1 MAAADKKSTYTAAE
15 VAELIRPLA
24 DSVELLQKE
33 NAELKRKLE
42 HMNEVFANA
51 QRARFGQSSEKNSY
65 VLHDQASFFNE
76 AEKEQAPKVE
86 EPTPDTIL
94 IPQHERKKKRSQ
106 AEMLN
111 GLPEEEV
118 LLELPEDQLVCGKCG
133 GKMKPI
139 GKKFLRHEMQIIPKQ
154 IKLLAYY
161 AVTYACD
168 SCEKDTGF
176 AHIVTVKPPVP
187 LMKHSLASPST
198 VAYIMTQKYV
208 DGLPLARQ
216 EKMWA
221 REGISLSR
229 ATMANWVIQCSQS
242 WLKPLYKHMKQELLT
257 HSVIHADETVVQ
269 VLKEDGKPATSESRM
284 WLYAS
289 AALIRHQVRLFE
301 YQPDRSGK
309 RPEAFLK
316 GFTGALVTDGYQGY
330 NLLTQVTHCGCWSHA
345 RRKWREA
352 MPEGATVKNSKAAVG
367 FQYCNKL
374 FAQERKCAA
383 YKPKYRQEYRQNKE
397 LPLLEEY
404 YAWLKTIHPE
414 KGSKLEEAVRYSL
427 NQKQQL
433 TASLSN
439 GEVPISNN
447 LAENAIR
454 PFTLGR
460 KNWLFCDTTK
470 GAEASAIVY
479 SLVESAKAN
488 GIEPFAYLQHV
499 LVELPYLGKNQ
510 SHEELES
517 FMPWA
522 PYVQQEFGVKNSD
535 AYTVNEN
542 VVVVF
547 FHPAE
552 NGFQHLLP
560 GHGIEQTHFHA
571 GQFNVRRKQIDPL
584 AAVDDAFF
592 PGTGF
597 IPDFGLHGSSQCG
610 IQIIVSVPY
619 S

>member
-404 YAWLKTIHPE
+404 YAWLNTVHPE
-414 KGSKLEEAVRYSL
+414 KGSKLEEAMRYSL

-433 TASLSN
+433 TAFLSN

-488 GIEPFAYLQHV
+488 GVEPFAYLQHV
-499 LVELPYLGKNQ
+499 LLQLPYLGKTH

-517 FMPWA
+517 LMPWA
-522 PYVQQEFGVKNSD
+522 PYIQQEFGVKNSD
-535 AYTVNEN
+535 AYVNTY
-542 VVVVF
+542 
-547 FHPAE
+547 
-552 NGFQHLLP
+552 L
-560 GHGIEQTHFHA
+560 
-571 GQFNVRRKQIDPL
+571 D
-584 AAVDDAFF
+584 
-592 PGTGF
+592 
-597 IPDFGLHGSSQCG
+597 
-610 IQIIVSVPY
+610 
-619 S
+619 

>member
-1 MAAADKKSTYTAAE
+1 MAAKQQKTTYTAAE
-15 VAELIRPLA
+15 VAVL
-24 DSVELLQKE
+24 E
-33 NAELKRKLE
+33 NKIQEQQAQIEELKRKLE

-51 QRARFGQSSEKNSY
+51 QRTRFGQSSEQKSY
-65 VLHDQASFFNE
+65 VLGKDQLSLFNE
-76 AEKEQAPKVE
+76 AEEAQDHKAE
-86 EPTPDTIL
+86 EPTSDTVL
-94 IPQHERKKKRSQ
+94 IAAHERKKKRSQ

-111 GLPEEEV
+111 QLPEEEV
-118 LLELPEDQLVCGKCG
+118 LLEIPEEQLVCGKCG

-176 AHIVTVKPPVP
+176 AHITSVKPPVP
-187 LMKHSLASPST
+187 LMKHSLASAST

-216 EKMWA
+216 EKIWA

-269 VLKEDGKPATSESRM
+269 VLKEEGKPATSESRM

-289 AALIRHQVRLFE
+289 AALLRHQVRIFE

-309 RPEAFLK
+309 RPESFLR
-316 GFTGALVTDGYQGY
+316 GFAGCLVTDGYAGY
-330 NLLTQVTHCGCWSHA
+330 NQVQNVTHCGCWAHA

-352 MPEGATVKNSKAAVG
+352 MPEGATVKTSKAAVG

-374 FAQERKCAA
+374 FAEERKCAPNH
-383 YKPKYRQEYRQNKE
+383 PKYRQEYRQNRE

-404 YAWLKTIHPE
+404 YAWLNTVHPE

-427 NQKQQL
+427 NQKQCL
-433 TASLSN
+433 MAYLDH

-460 KNWLFCDTTK
+460 KNWLFCDTPK

-488 GIEPFAYLQHV
+488 GVEPFAYLQHV
-499 LVELPYLGKNQ
+499 LVQLPYLGKTH
-510 SHEELES
+510 SHEELETL
-517 FMPWA
+517 MPWA
-522 PYVQQEFGVKNSD
+522 SYIQQNFAMKNSD
-535 AYTVNEN
+535 AYTNCY
-542 VVVVF
+542 
-547 FHPAE
+547 
-552 NGFQHLLP
+552 L
-560 GHGIEQTHFHA
+560 
-571 GQFNVRRKQIDPL
+571 D
-584 AAVDDAFF
+584 
-592 PGTGF
+592 
-597 IPDFGLHGSSQCG
+597 
-610 IQIIVSVPY
+610 
-619 S
+619 

>member
-24 DSVELLQKE
+24 DSIALLKEE

-76 AEKEQAPKVE
+76 AEKEQAPKAE

-94 IPQHERKKKRSQ
+94 VEAHQRKKRRSQ

-111 GLPEEEV
+111 NLPEKEV
-118 LLELPEDQLVCGKCG
+118 LLELPEDQLICGKCG

-154 IKLLAYY
+154 IRLLAYY

-330 NLLTQVTHCGCWSHA
+330 NLLTKVTHCGCWAHA

-352 MPEGATVKNSKAAVG
+352 MPDGATVKTSKAAVG

-374 FAQERKCAA
+374 FAEERKCAA
-383 YKPKYRQEYRQNKE
+383 YKPQYRQEYRQNKE
-397 LPLLEEY
+397 LPILEEY
-404 YAWLKTIHPE
+404 YAWLKTVHPE

-427 NQKQQL
+427 NQKQAL
-433 TASLSN
+433 MAFLDN

-479 SLVESAKAN
+479 SMVESAKAN
-488 GIEPFAYLQHV
+488 GVEPFAYLQHV
-499 LVELPYLGKNQ
+499 LLQLPYLGKTH

-517 FMPWA
+517 LMPWA
-522 PYVQQEFGVKNSD
+522 PYIQQEFGMKNSD
-535 AYTVNEN
+535 AYVNTY
-542 VVVVF
+542 
-547 FHPAE
+547 
-552 NGFQHLLP
+552 L
-560 GHGIEQTHFHA
+560 
-571 GQFNVRRKQIDPL
+571 D
-584 AAVDDAFF
+584 
-592 PGTGF
+592 
-597 IPDFGLHGSSQCG
+597 
-610 IQIIVSVPY
+610 
-619 S
+619 

>member
-15 VAELIRPLA
+15 VAELICPLA
-24 DSVELLQKE
+24 DSIALLQKE

-42 HMNEVFANA
+42 HTNEVFANA
-51 QRARFGQSSEKNSY
+51 QRAWFGQSSEKNSY

-76 AEKEQAPKVE
+76 AEKEQAPKAE

-94 IPQHERKKKRSQ
+94 VPQHERKKKRSQ
-106 AEMLN
+106 ADMLN
-111 GLPEEEV
+111 GLPEEV

-139 GKKFLRHEMQIIPKQ
+139 GKKFLRHEMMIIPKQ
-154 IKLLAYY
+154 MKLLAYY

-229 ATMANWVIQCSQS
+229 ATMANWVIRCSDT

-316 GFTGALVTDGYQGY
+316 DFTGVLVTDGYQGY
-330 NLLTQVTHCGCWSHA
+330 NLLTKVTHCGCWAHT

-352 MPEGATVKNSKAAVG
+352 MPDGTTVKTSKAAVG

-374 FAQERKCAA
+374 FAEERKCAD
-383 YKPKYRQEYRQNKE
+383 YKPEYRQEYRQNKE
-397 LPLLEEY
+397 MPLLEEY
-404 YAWLKTIHPE
+404 YAWLKTLHPE

-433 TASLSN
+433 TAFLSN

-470 GAEASAIVY
+470 GAEASAIMY

-488 GIEPFAYLQHV
+488 GVEPFAYLQHV
-499 LVELPYLGKNQ
+499 LPQLPYLGKTH
-510 SHEELES
+510 SHQELES
-517 FMPWA
+517 LMPSA
-522 PYVQQEFGVKNSD
+522 PYIQQEFGVKNSD
-535 AYTVNEN
+535 AYVNTY
-542 VVVVF
+542 
-547 FHPAE
+547 
-552 NGFQHLLP
+552 L
-560 GHGIEQTHFHA
+560 
-571 GQFNVRRKQIDPL
+571 D
-584 AAVDDAFF
+584 
-592 PGTGF
+592 
-597 IPDFGLHGSSQCG
+597 
-610 IQIIVSVPY
+610 
-619 S
+619 

>member
-1 MAAADKKSTYTAAE
+1 MVAADNKTTYTAAE
-15 VAELIRPLA
+15 VAVLEDTILK
-24 DSVELLQKE
+24 QKQE
-33 NAELKRKLE
+33 IEELKRKLE

-51 QRARFGQSSEKNSY
+51 QRVRFGQSSEQKNY
-65 VLHDQASFFNE
+65 VLGKDQLSLFNE
-76 AEKEQAPKVE
+76 AENEQDHKAE
-86 EPTPDTIL
+86 EPNPDTVF
-94 IPQHERKKKRSQ
+94 IPAHERKKKRSQ

-111 GLPEEEV
+111 HLPEEEV
-118 LLELPEDQLVCGKCG
+118 LLKLPEEQLVCGKCG

-168 SCEKDTGF
+168 KCEKDTGF
-176 AHIVTVKPPVP
+176 AHIASVKPPVP

-216 EKMWA
+216 EKIWA
-221 REGISLSR
+221 REGICLSR
-229 ATMANWVIQCSQS
+229 ATMANWVIQCAQS

-269 VLKEDGKPATSESRM
+269 VLKEDGKPATAESRM

-289 AALIRHQVRLFE
+289 AALLRHQVRLFE

-316 GFTGALVTDGYQGY
+316 GFDGALVTDGYAGY
-330 NLLTQVTHCGCWSHA
+330 NQVAKVTHCGCWAHA

-352 MPEGATVKNSKAAVG
+352 MPEVATVKTSKAAVG

-374 FAQERKCAA
+374 FAQERKCAS
-383 YKPKYRQEYRQNKE
+383 YQPKYRQEYRQNRE
-397 LPLLEEY
+397 LPILEEY
-404 YAWLKTIHPE
+404 FAWLNTVHPE
-414 KGSKLEEAVRYSL
+414 KGSKFEEAVRYSL
-427 NQKQQL
+427 NQKQAL
-433 TASLSN
+433 CAYLGN

-460 KNWLFCDTTK
+460 KNWLFCDTPK

-488 GIEPFAYLQHV
+488 EIEPFAYLQYV
-499 LVELPYLGKNQ
+499 LLQLPYLGK
-510 SHEELES
+510 SHSHQELES
-517 FMPWA
+517 LMPWA
-522 PYVQQEFGVKNSD
+522 PDIQQNFKMPNSN
-535 AYTVNEN
+535 AYTNTY
-542 VVVVF
+542 
-547 FHPAE
+547 
-552 NGFQHLLP
+552 L
-560 GHGIEQTHFHA
+560 
-571 GQFNVRRKQIDPL
+571 D
-584 AAVDDAFF
+584 
-592 PGTGF
+592 
-597 IPDFGLHGSSQCG
+597 
-610 IQIIVSVPY
+610 
-619 S
+619 

>member
-1 MAAADKKSTYTAAE
+1 MAAKQQKTTYTAAE
-15 VAELIRPLA
+15 VAVL
-24 DSVELLQKE
+24 E
-33 NAELKRKLE
+33 NKIQEQQAQIEELKRKLE

-51 QRARFGQSSEKNSY
+51 QRARFGQSSEQKSY
-65 VLHDQASFFNE
+65 VLGKDQLSLFNE
-76 AEKEQAPKVE
+76 AEEAQDHKAE
-86 EPTPDTIL
+86 EPTSDTVL
-94 IPQHERKKKRSQ
+94 IAAHERKKKRSQ

-111 GLPEEEV
+111 QLPEEEV
-118 LLELPEDQLVCGKCG
+118 LLEIPEEQLVCGKCG

-176 AHIVTVKPPVP
+176 AHITSVKPPVP

-216 EKMWA
+216 EKIWA

-269 VLKEDGKPATSESRM
+269 VLKEEGKPATSESRM

-289 AALIRHQVRLFE
+289 AALLRHQVRIFE

-309 RPEAFLK
+309 RPESFLR
-316 GFTGALVTDGYQGY
+316 GFAGCLVTDGYAGY
-330 NLLTQVTHCGCWSHA
+330 NQVQNVTHCGCWAHA

-352 MPEGATVKNSKAAVG
+352 MPEGATVKTSKAAVG

-374 FAQERKCAA
+374 FAEERKCAPNH
-383 YKPKYRQEYRQNKE
+383 PKYRQEYRQNRE

-404 YAWLKTIHPE
+404 YAWLNTVHPE

-427 NQKQQL
+427 NQKQCL
-433 TASLSN
+433 MAYLDH

-460 KNWLFCDTTK
+460 KNWLFCDTPK

-488 GIEPFAYLQHV
+488 GVEPFAYLQHV
-499 LVELPYLGKNQ
+499 LVQLPYLGKAH
-510 SHEELES
+510 SHEELETL
-517 FMPWA
+517 MPWA
-522 PYVQQEFGVKNSD
+522 PYIQQNFAMKNSD
-535 AYTVNEN
+535 AYTNCY
-542 VVVVF
+542 
-547 FHPAE
+547 
-552 NGFQHLLP
+552 L
-560 GHGIEQTHFHA
+560 
-571 GQFNVRRKQIDPL
+571 D
-584 AAVDDAFF
+584 
-592 PGTGF
+592 
-597 IPDFGLHGSSQCG
+597 
-610 IQIIVSVPY
+610 
-619 S
+619 

>member
-460 KNWLFCDTTK
+460 KNWLFCDTAT

-488 GIEPFAYLQHV
+488 GVEPFAYLQHV
-499 LVELPYLGKNQ
+499 LLQLPYLGKTH
-510 SHEELES
+510 SHQELES
-517 FMPWA
+517 LMPWA
-522 PYVQQEFGVKNSD
+522 PYIQQEFGMKNSD
-535 AYTVNEN
+535 AYVNTY
-542 VVVVF
+542 
-547 FHPAE
+547 
-552 NGFQHLLP
+552 L
-560 GHGIEQTHFHA
+560 
-571 GQFNVRRKQIDPL
+571 D
-584 AAVDDAFF
+584 
-592 PGTGF
+592 
-597 IPDFGLHGSSQCG
+597 
-610 IQIIVSVPY
+610 
-619 S
+619 

>member
-1 MAAADKKSTYTAAE
+1 MAAKQQKTTYTAAE
-15 VAELIRPLA
+15 VAVL
-24 DSVELLQKE
+24 E
-33 NAELKRKLE
+33 NKIQEQQAQIEELKRKLE

-51 QRARFGQSSEKNSY
+51 QRTRFGQSSEQKSY
-65 VLHDQASFFNE
+65 VLGKDQLSLFNE
-76 AEKEQAPKVE
+76 AEEAQDHKAE
-86 EPTPDTIL
+86 EPTSDTVL
-94 IPQHERKKKRSQ
+94 IAAHERKKKRSQ

-111 GLPEEEV
+111 QLPEEEV
-118 LLELPEDQLVCGKCG
+118 LLEIPEEQLVCGKCG

-176 AHIVTVKPPVP
+176 AHITSVKPPVP
-187 LMKHSLASPST
+187 LMKHSLASAST

-216 EKMWA
+216 EKIWA

-269 VLKEDGKPATSESRM
+269 VLKEEGKPATSESRM

-289 AALIRHQVRLFE
+289 AALLRHQVRIFE

-309 RPEAFLK
+309 RPESFLR
-316 GFTGALVTDGYQGY
+316 GFAGYLVTDGYAGY
-330 NLLTQVTHCGCWSHA
+330 NQVQNVTHCGCWAHA

-352 MPEGATVKNSKAAVG
+352 MPEGATVKTSKAAVG

-374 FAQERKCAA
+374 FAEERKCAPNH
-383 YKPKYRQEYRQNKE
+383 PKYRQEYRQNRE

-404 YAWLKTIHPE
+404 YAWLNTVHPE

-427 NQKQQL
+427 NQKQCL
-433 TASLSN
+433 MAYLDH

-460 KNWLFCDTTK
+460 KNWLFCDTPK

-488 GIEPFAYLQHV
+488 GVEPFAYLQHV
-499 LVELPYLGKNQ
+499 LVQLPYLGKTH
-510 SHEELES
+510 SHEELETL
-517 FMPWA
+517 MPWA
-522 PYVQQEFGVKNSD
+522 PYIQQNFAMKNSN
-535 AYTVNEN
+535 AYTNCY
-542 VVVVF
+542 
-547 FHPAE
+547 
-552 NGFQHLLP
+552 L
-560 GHGIEQTHFHA
+560 
-571 GQFNVRRKQIDPL
+571 D
-584 AAVDDAFF
+584 
-592 PGTGF
+592 
-597 IPDFGLHGSSQCG
+597 
-610 IQIIVSVPY
+610 
-619 S
+619 

>member
-15 VAELIRPLA
+15 VAELICPLA
-24 DSVELLQKE
+24 DSIALLQKE

-42 HMNEVFANA
+42 HTNEVFANA
-51 QRARFGQSSEKNSY
+51 QRAWFGQSSEKNSY

-76 AEKEQAPKVE
+76 AEKEQAPKAE

-94 IPQHERKKKRSQ
+94 VPQHERKKKRSQ
-106 AEMLN
+106 ADMLN
-111 GLPEEEV
+111 GLPEEV

-139 GKKFLRHEMQIIPKQ
+139 GKKFLRHEMMIIPKQ
-154 IKLLAYY
+154 MKLLAYY

-229 ATMANWVIQCSQS
+229 ATMANWVIRCSDT

-316 GFTGALVTDGYQGY
+316 DFTGVLVTDGYQGY
-330 NLLTQVTHCGCWSHA
+330 NLLTKVTHCGCWAHT

-352 MPEGATVKNSKAAVG
+352 MPDGTTVKTSKAAVG

-374 FAQERKCAA
+374 FAEERKCAD
-383 YKPKYRQEYRQNKE
+383 YKPEYRQEYRQNKE
-397 LPLLEEY
+397 MPLLEEY
-404 YAWLKTIHPE
+404 YAWLNTLHPE

-433 TASLSN
+433 TAFLSN

-470 GAEASAIVY
+470 GAEASAIMY

-488 GIEPFAYLQHV
+488 GVEPFAYLQHV
-499 LVELPYLGKNQ
+499 LLQLPYLGKTH
-510 SHEELES
+510 SHQELES
-517 FMPWA
+517 LMPSA
-522 PYVQQEFGVKNSD
+522 PYIQQEFGVKNSD
-535 AYTVNEN
+535 AYVNTY
-542 VVVVF
+542 
-547 FHPAE
+547 
-552 NGFQHLLP
+552 L
-560 GHGIEQTHFHA
+560 
-571 GQFNVRRKQIDPL
+571 D
-584 AAVDDAFF
+584 
-592 PGTGF
+592 
-597 IPDFGLHGSSQCG
+597 
-610 IQIIVSVPY
+610 
-619 S
+619 

>member
-24 DSVELLQKE
+24 DSIALLQKE

-65 VLHDQASFFNE
+65 VLHDQTSFFNE
-76 AEKEQAPKVE
+76 AEKE
-86 EPTPDTIL
+86 
-94 IPQHERKKKRSQ
+94 Q

-154 IKLLAYY
+154 MKLLAYY

-229 ATMANWVIQCSQS
+229 ATMANWVIRCSDT

-269 VLKEDGKPATSESRM
+269 VLKEDGKPATSQSRM

-289 AALIRHQVRLFE
+289 AALIRH
-301 YQPDRSGK
+301 
-309 RPEAFLK
+309 
-316 GFTGALVTDGYQGY
+316 
-330 NLLTQVTHCGCWSHA
+330 
-345 RRKWREA
+345 
-352 MPEGATVKNSKAAVG
+352 
-367 FQYCNKL
+367 
-374 FAQERKCAA
+374 
-383 YKPKYRQEYRQNKE
+383 
-397 LPLLEEY
+397 
-404 YAWLKTIHPE
+404 
-414 KGSKLEEAVRYSL
+414 
-427 NQKQQL
+427 
-433 TASLSN
+433 
-439 GEVPISNN
+439 
-447 LAENAIR
+447 
-454 PFTLGR
+454 
-460 KNWLFCDTTK
+460 
-470 GAEASAIVY
+470 
-479 SLVESAKAN
+479 
-488 GIEPFAYLQHV
+488 
-499 LVELPYLGKNQ
+499 
-510 SHEELES
+510 
-517 FMPWA
+517 
-522 PYVQQEFGVKNSD
+522 
-535 AYTVNEN
+535 
-542 VVVVF
+542 
-547 FHPAE
+547 
-552 NGFQHLLP
+552 
-560 GHGIEQTHFHA
+560 
-571 GQFNVRRKQIDPL
+571 
-584 AAVDDAFF
+584 
-592 PGTGF
+592 
-597 IPDFGLHGSSQCG
+597 
-610 IQIIVSVPY
+610 
-619 S
+619 

>member
-1 MAAADKKSTYTAAE
+1 MAAKQQKTTYTAAE
-15 VAELIRPLA
+15 VAVL
-24 DSVELLQKE
+24 E
-33 NAELKRKLE
+33 NKIQEQQAQIEELKRKLE

-51 QRARFGQSSEKNSY
+51 QRARFGQSSEQKSY
-65 VLHDQASFFNE
+65 VLGKDQLSLFNE
-76 AEKEQAPKVE
+76 AEEAQDHKAE
-86 EPTPDTIL
+86 EPTSDTVL
-94 IPQHERKKKRSQ
+94 IAAHERKKKRSQ

-111 GLPEEEV
+111 QLPEEEV
-118 LLELPEDQLVCGKCG
+118 LLEIPEEQLVCGKCG

-176 AHIVTVKPPVP
+176 AHITSVKPPVP
-187 LMKHSLASPST
+187 LMKHSLASAST

-216 EKMWA
+216 EKIWA

-269 VLKEDGKPATSESRM
+269 VLKEEGKPATSESRM

-289 AALIRHQVRLFE
+289 AALLRHQVRIFE

-309 RPEAFLK
+309 RPESFLR
-316 GFTGALVTDGYQGY
+316 GFAGCLVTDGYAGY
-330 NLLTQVTHCGCWSHA
+330 NQVQNVTHCGCWAHA

-352 MPEGATVKNSKAAVG
+352 MPEGATVKTSKAAVG

-374 FAQERKCAA
+374 FAEERKCAPNH
-383 YKPKYRQEYRQNKE
+383 PKYRQEYRQNRE

-404 YAWLKTIHPE
+404 YAWLNTVHPE

-427 NQKQQL
+427 NQKQCL
-433 TASLSN
+433 MAYLDH

-460 KNWLFCDTTK
+460 KNWLFCDTPK

-488 GIEPFAYLQHV
+488 GVEPFAYLQHV
-499 LVELPYLGKNQ
+499 LVQLPYLGKTH
-510 SHEELES
+510 SHEELETL
-517 FMPWA
+517 MPWA
-522 PYVQQEFGVKNSD
+522 PYIQQNFAMKNSD
-535 AYTVNEN
+535 AYTNCY
-542 VVVVF
+542 
-547 FHPAE
+547 
-552 NGFQHLLP
+552 L
-560 GHGIEQTHFHA
+560 
-571 GQFNVRRKQIDPL
+571 D
-584 AAVDDAFF
+584 
-592 PGTGF
+592 
-597 IPDFGLHGSSQCG
+597 
-610 IQIIVSVPY
+610 
-619 S
+619 